1 MPIYEFACRDCG
13 TVFEK
18 LVRSAS
24 SQPELSCPSCQSQ
37 DVKKKLST
45 FAANVK
51 GGSGG
56 AWSSSASCGSGSV

>member
-1 MPIYEFACRDCG
+1 MPIYEFACRSCG

-24 SQPELSCPSCQSQ
+24 AQQELTCPSCQSH
-37 DVKKKLST
+37 DIKKKLST

-51 GGSGG
+51 GSGG
-56 AWSSSASCGSGSV
+56 GLSAGSSCSSGSV

>member
-13 TVFEK
+13 IVFEK

-24 SQPELSCPSCQSQ
+24 AQQELTCPSCQSH
-37 DVKKKLST
+37 DIKKKFST

-51 GGSGG
+51 G
-56 AWSSSASCGSGSV
+56 SSSALSGGSSCGPGSV